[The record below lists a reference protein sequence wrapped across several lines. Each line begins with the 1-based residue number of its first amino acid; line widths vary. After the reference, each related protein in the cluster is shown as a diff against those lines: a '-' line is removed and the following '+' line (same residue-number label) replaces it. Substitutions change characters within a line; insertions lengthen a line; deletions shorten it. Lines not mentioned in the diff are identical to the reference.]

1 MPKASPGR
9 GKIVV
14 LVLVGLC
21 LAACLGTFWTYSR
34 LHVST
39 VDVMPNVV
47 EGVPVLVARFSRPAP
62 LSPGQR
68 ATVSIGHGPSSIST
82 VKEID
87 GEGRAII
94 PTPTG
99 FVPTPGQPIEV
110 TVETFLR

>member
-1 MPKASPGR
+1 MSKASPGR

-39 VDVMPNVV
+39 VDVMPDVV
-47 EGVPVLVARFSRPAP
+47 EGVPVLVARFSKPAP
-62 LSPGQR
+62 LAPGQR
-68 ATVSIGHGPSSIST
+68 ATVSAGHGPSSLST
-82 VKEID
+82 VKAID
-87 GEGRAII
+87 GEGRAVI
-94 PTPTG
+94 PMPTG
-99 FVPTPGQPIEV
+99 FVPIPGQSIEV